1 MFLLVGQWCGNG
13 HFISIGFHPQIFPF
27 QLFHPL
33 LPILTVYSVTFYFRW
48 FWKIDVWQTFTF
60 FFEKKTKQKEQ
71 QQQLQ
76 NVNTPIG
83 ICYILEGLPLF
94 FSCLGNKIPFSSLQN
109 NNNHCTFYF
118 PTKLLLENGIGV
130 CSTERM
136 QIQMSFHSSSG
147 RIPKKNCGDG
157 IFPFFGGWKNIF
169 LLHFFLIQINTRQL
183 LQQQIYFFNKT

>member
-1 MFLLVGQWCGNG
+1 MVWEWTF
-13 HFISIGFHPQIFPF
+13 HFHWFPSPNFPF
-27 QLFHPL
+27 STFSSPSSNPYSLFRHL
-33 LPILTVYSVTFYFRW
+33 LFSLILENWCLANFYF
-48 FWKIDVWQTFTF
+48 F
-60 FFEKKTKQKEQ
+60 FRKKTKQKEQ

-147 RIPKKNCGDG
+147 RIPKKKIVGME
-157 IFPFFGGWKNIF
+157 FFLFFGGWKNIF